1 VSGEFWRGDAS
12 AIESA
17 PSARGL
23 IAAAGP
29 GRGLWP
35 AAASQATLLLL
46 IGIAFGPSGLAILTP
61 SLLELIRPLVAVTL
75 VVLGVVVAVES
86 LSSVTISKGVPR
98 LFSTVV
104 VCGGIAASI
113 AQPDTSRALLSLGYA
128 ALAAVSLAAAGWVL
142 SPWGASDPERRIFSI
157 ATFLLIAGVA
167 DYLAVPALLVGWTA
181 AVVWRPLRAASV
193 GIVYL
198 DAAYLQGPASALL
211 LILAGAQVQFTW
223 QVGALALLTAMLA
236 FVGHRV
242 LRQMYALASGLSVAP
257 AVLVVALLMDAT
269 RLNPSVLGPLSVVVL
284 ATLVLQVLPRPSEAR
299 R

>member
-1 VSGEFWRGDAS
+1 VSGEFWRAGATG
-12 AIESA
+12 SA

-86 LSSVTISKGVPR
+86 LSSVTLSKGVAL

-104 VCGGIAASI
+104 VCGGIAASV

-181 AVVWRPLRAASV
+181 AAVWRPLRAASV

-211 LILAGAQVQFTW
+211 LILAGAQAQVTW
-223 QVGALALLTAMLA
+223 PFGALALLAAILVA
-236 FVGHRV
+236 IGHRA

-257 AVLVVALLMDAT
+257 AALVVALFMDAV
-269 RLNPSVLGPLSVVVL
+269 RLNPSGLGPLSVVVL
-284 ATLVLQVLPRPSEAR
+284 AIMAVQVLPLPIETR